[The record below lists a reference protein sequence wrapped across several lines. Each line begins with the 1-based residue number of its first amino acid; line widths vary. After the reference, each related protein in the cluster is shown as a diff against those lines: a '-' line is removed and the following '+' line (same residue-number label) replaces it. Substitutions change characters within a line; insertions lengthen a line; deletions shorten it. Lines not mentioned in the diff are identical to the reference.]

1 MDEYH
6 YLNFQ
11 RYTENDYIL
20 GIFNGFFYNSVAQK
34 DNINKLPFEFSF
46 NITTTRYE
54 NVFSMEP
61 FDLRSIF
68 KENNIYCHYL
78 DFYLK
83 DSKIDTND
91 TFRFYLNAGFNNI
104 WALEKKCNVKKEPK
118 EEYAFDNYDN
128 DCITMIEHIEPKK
141 ANSSEKLY
149 ESQVFKLAEYIP
161 DNKYEHVLCKTSNRS
176 DCKYKYSDDSEYEMM
191 FDDRGYE
198 VINSTS
204 IWNTAKPIYLYQQ
217 YAYKYDKLN
226 IHFK

>member
-83 DSKIDTND
+83 DAKIDTND

-104 WALEKKCNVKKEPK
+104 WALEKKK
-118 EEYAFDNYDN
+118 
-128 DCITMIEHIEPKK
+128 
-141 ANSSEKLY
+141 
-149 ESQVFKLAEYIP
+149 
-161 DNKYEHVLCKTSNRS
+161 
-176 DCKYKYSDDSEYEMM
+176 
-191 FDDRGYE
+191 
-198 VINSTS
+198 
-204 IWNTAKPIYLYQQ
+204 
-217 YAYKYDKLN
+217 
-226 IHFK
+226 